1 MSEQQGNAAEQKYR
15 ADAVPSADQSEN
27 YTYCA
32 LPLVPEGFLSI
43 EGFIAGTRLRLAP
56 MQG

>member
-15 ADAVPSADQSEN
+15 ADPIPSAEQSET
-27 YTYCA
+27 YAYCA
-32 LPLVPEGFLSI
+32 LPLVPEGFLSK

-56 MQG
+56 KQG